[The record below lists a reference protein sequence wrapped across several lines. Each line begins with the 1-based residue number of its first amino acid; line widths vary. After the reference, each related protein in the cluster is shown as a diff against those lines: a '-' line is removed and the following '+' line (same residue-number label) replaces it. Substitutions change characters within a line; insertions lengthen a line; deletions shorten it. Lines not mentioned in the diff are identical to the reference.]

1 MVYKLIFRSYCPSF
15 QLIPAQLSQL
25 FIPSLAHS
33 VQAFLLCPIS
43 ACPIILAPPAPFPF
57 PSLFPS
63 LVSCEVKLIN
73 LDDFLGHNN
82 LKVLELF
89 VSLQSAS
96 RTTTANFETIALS
109 RQTVLPHIISLEAFS
124 AASLQ
129 SQIHLPFFLPPPFFL
144 LYYFFNNQH
153 IGSLRTQ

>member
-1 MVYKLIFRSYCPSF
+1 M
-15 QLIPAQLSQL
+15 
-25 FIPSLAHS
+25 
-33 VQAFLLCPIS
+33 
-43 ACPIILAPPAPFPF
+43 
-57 PSLFPS
+57 
-63 LVSCEVKLIN
+63 
-73 LDDFLGHNN
+73 
-82 LKVLELF
+82 
-89 VSLQSAS
+89 SLQSAS